1 MIVRVRTLSPPFPSL
16 FPFPSY
22 PFYPSRYP
30 LPLFSNRIHKNM
42 IKDFKHALVWGLSAK
57 HKPQRV
63 GKDHLLDDEDVVQ
76 VVKKI

>member
-16 FPFPSY
+16 FPFPS
-22 PFYPSRYP
+22 YPSRYP